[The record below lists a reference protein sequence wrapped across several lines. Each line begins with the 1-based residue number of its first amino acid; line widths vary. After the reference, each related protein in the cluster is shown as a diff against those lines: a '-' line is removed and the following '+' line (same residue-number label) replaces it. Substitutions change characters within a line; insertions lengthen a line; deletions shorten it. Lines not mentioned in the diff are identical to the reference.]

1 MKRKILLGLLSTIT
15 ILTLFTVTGCG
26 KKQENKAEET
36 AKNTE
41 IKLTDKKDK
50 GYVTTF
56 KPINNFV
63 QTNPKYN
70 HVDNEELGIFLT
82 FDYIESTKE
91 AYDYAKTHNLF
102 GNEYVE
108 GQVKDYKWNKYDGYS
123 YGIAENEMYFRILLE
138 DNPDNSIVLTAY
150 VGPKAGKD
158 VDFANIF
165 ESEGFQAFLNTIEFT
180 KESK

>member
-1 MKRKILLGLLSTIT
+1 MKKKVLLILLVIIGLFVI
-15 ILTLFTVTGCG
+15 TGC
-26 KKQENKAEET
+26 
-36 AKNTE
+36 
-41 IKLTDKKDK
+41 DKKKENNSNKSSNDIIKIVDVNDK

-150 VGPKAGKD
+150 VGTKVGKD
-158 VDFANIF
+158 VDFAKIF